1 MDNFEKKLTQSAI
14 MARGWSKGM
23 IKELLPEPETR
34 ANPRYKN
41 GAEMK
46 LWPES
51 EVEKAETTPEF
62 KQLKE
67 KYERRKTSAEKGIVT
82 KREVTKAN
90 LLNIAEQITIDVEPI
105 HVIRKKAIDYIA
117 RREEYYGRDDAMPGA
132 APEEVIKRWMVNH
145 IRHHCT
151 LYGLALYGQKG
162 RVGVDTAYPPY
173 KSAVLDK
180 IAEAYPELAE
190 ECENQKKRLPP
201 M

>member
-1 MDNFEKKLTQSAI
+1 MDKYEKKLTQSAI

-62 KQLKE
+62 KQRKE
-67 KYERRKTSAEKGIVT
+67 EYERRKTSAAKGIIT

-117 RREEYYGRDDAMPGA
+117 RREEYYGRDDAMPGS

-173 KSAVLDK
+173 KCAVLDK
-180 IAEAYPELAE
+180 IAAAYPELAE

-201 M
+201 T

>member
-1 MDNFEKKLTQSAI
+1 MDKFEKKLTQSAI

-23 IKELLPEPETR
+23 IEELLPEPETR

-62 KQLKE
+62 KQRKE
-67 KYERRKTSAEKGIVT
+67 EYERRKTSAAKGIIT
-82 KREVTKAN
+82 KREVTKAS
-90 LLNIAEQITIDVEPI
+90 LLNFAEHITIRVEPI
-105 HVIRKKAIDYIA
+105 HVIRNEAIDYIA

-145 IRHHCT
+145 IRHNYT
-151 LYGLALYGQKG
+151 LYGLALYAKKG

-201 M
+201 T

>member
-1 MDNFEKKLTQSAI
+1 MDKFENKLTQSAI

-23 IKELLPEPETR
+23 IEELLPEPETR
-34 ANPRYKN
+34 PNPRYKK

-46 LWPES
+46 LWPER

-82 KREVTKAN
+82 KREVTKAS
-90 LLNIAEQITIDVEPI
+90 LLNFAEHITIKVEPI
-105 HVIRKKAIDYIA
+105 HVIRKEAIDYIA

-145 IRHHCT
+145 IRHNCT
-151 LYGLALYGQKG
+151 LYGLALYAKKG
-162 RVGVDTAYPPY
+162 RVGVDDAYPPY
-173 KSAVLDK
+173 KCAVLDK
-180 IAEAYPELAE
+180 IAAAYPELAE
-190 ECENQKKRLPP
+190 ECENQKKRLPLT
-201 M
+201 

>member
-1 MDNFEKKLTQSAI
+1 
-14 MARGWSKGM
+14 M

-34 ANPRYKN
+34 VNPRYKK

-46 LWPES
+46 LWPER

-90 LLNIAEQITIDVEPI
+90 LLNIAEQITIDVKPI
-105 HVIRKKAIDYIA
+105 HVIREEAIDYIA

-162 RVGVDTAYPPY
+162 RVGVDDAYPPY

-201 M
+201 T